1 MNHQQKPK
9 AGSFLHIVKRDT
21 LSVKRQWLIRGIA
34 LAGALLSGALLILA
48 LGHNPLAVYGDMLA
62 GALGTPTVRRET
74 VKIAVPL
81 LITAMGAALAF
92 KMRFWSRLCRIFCLF
107 PV

>member
-48 LGHNPLAVYGDMLA
+48 LGHNP
-62 GALGTPTVRRET
+62 
-74 VKIAVPL
+74 
-81 LITAMGAALAF
+81 
-92 KMRFWSRLCRIFCLF
+92 SH
-107 PV
+107 